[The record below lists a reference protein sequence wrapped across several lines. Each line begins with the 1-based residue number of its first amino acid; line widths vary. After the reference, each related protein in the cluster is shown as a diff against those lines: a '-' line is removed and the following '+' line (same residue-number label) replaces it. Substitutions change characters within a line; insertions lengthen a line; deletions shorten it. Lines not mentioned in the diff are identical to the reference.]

1 MRVPLSLIIIFLLLH
16 LQIDANGQ
24 QTDLD
29 SLRSAVNPAIS
40 TMETVES
47 LNELGEQLVMRGEF
61 EEAKEWLLLAF
72 QVADKLDEEND
83 RAQFM
88 TLVSLG
94 SLYLSREEPDSALIM
109 LDQAEF
115 LDIPPESMNT
125 QKNLKAVALQMSGQL
140 VLSSRLYEEAIQV
153 ADSLGR
159 EDQVAGLRM
168 NLASVY
174 SSMGDQIEAL
184 QNFYDA
190 LVFAENEKD
199 SVLIA
204 ITSNNIGN
212 LFEEMEDY
220 EQAEF
225 YLDKSEE
232 ISRAIGHQIN
242 LRRVYVNKGN
252 LYSSIGR
259 YELAEEYYTEG
270 LTLAESANDRLA
282 QVRIYYNLARMEAQ
296 RGDLARAE
304 EIFLFTLDE
313 SVKLGSVEGQYNSA
327 ISLGNLESEKNNFGA
342 AARWYAR
349 AQSIAEER
357 GYRGFQAESYNKLY
371 EVYKSAGNTALAL
384 QWLERLTELE
394 DSLASEE
401 RLRLQAE
408 YETLFNIRTREQQAE
423 IIEARQ
429 QEIQA
434 RVDLQ
439 KWLIVFAFSLGAFLL
454 AVAFVLNRSNRKVM
468 DVNSELEESNQKI
481 REVNKTV
488 KEKNNE
494 LEQVNQ
500 VKNKLFAIVA
510 HDLRSPLSSLQSL
523 IYLIREHDLSK
534 SERDNIL
541 DSLDQ
546 NIQDNSNMMDNL
558 LAWAKA
564 QMNGVQLNKR
574 DFEFSEAAKAVTEQ
588 VRFQAE
594 NKGISIELQVDNGL
608 LVRADYDIVKLV
620 LRNLIANAIK
630 FSKENDEITVSGSRN
645 GRYAEVQIIDEGMG
659 IKAEDQSKLF
669 GNEHFTTRG
678 TKNEKGSG
686 LGLNLSKEYVEEHGG
701 DLWFKSEYQV
711 GTTFY
716 FTLPLAEQF
725 DEKIETSNG
734 HSGTE
739 QWVTT
744 GQTSSN

>member
-1 MRVPLSLIIIFLLLH
+1 MRVLLCLNILFFLQF
-16 LQIDANGQ
+16 LQIEVSAQ
-24 QTDLD
+24 QADLD
-29 SLRSAVNPAIS
+29 SLRSVVNPAIS
-40 TMETVES
+40 TMETVEAI
-47 LNELGEQLVMRGEF
+47 NELGEQLVMRGEF
-61 EEAKEWLLLAF
+61 TEAREWHLLAF
-72 QVADKLDEEND
+72 EVADRLGEEKEL
-83 RAQFM
+83 AQFK

-94 SLYLSREEPDSALIM
+94 SLYLSKEKPDSALVM
-109 LDQAEF
+109 LDQAGY
-115 LDIPPESMNT
+115 LDVPDESMNA
-125 QKNLKAVALQMSGQL
+125 QKNLKAVALRMSGQL
-140 VLSSRLYEEAIQV
+140 ELASNLYEEAIQI

-174 SSMGDQIEAL
+174 SSMGEEVEAL
-184 QNFYDA
+184 RNFYDA
-190 LVFAENEKD
+190 LVFAEDTKD

-212 LFEEMEDY
+212 LFNEMEDY

-232 ISRAIGHQIN
+232 ISRDIGHQVN
-242 LRRVYVNKGN
+242 LRRVFVNKGN
-252 LYSSIGR
+252 LYSGQGR
-259 YELAEEYYTEG
+259 YDLAEEYYTEG
-270 LTLAESANDRLA
+270 LNLAEAANDRLA
-282 QVRIYYNLARMEAQ
+282 EVRIYYNLARMEAQ
-296 RGDLARAE
+296 RGDFARAE
-304 EIFLFTLDE
+304 EIFQFTLEE
-313 SVKLGSVEGQYNSA
+313 SVRLGSIEGQYNSA
-327 ISLGNLESEKNNFGA
+327 ISLGDLEAERNNYGG

-357 GYRGFQAESYNKLY
+357 GYNGFQTESYSKLY
-371 EVYKSAGNTALAL
+371 EIYKSAGNTTQAL
-384 QWLERLTELE
+384 QWLERLNELE
-394 DSLASEE
+394 DSLATEE
-401 RLRLQAE
+401 KLRLQAE
-408 YETLFNIRTREQQAE
+408 YETLFNMRTREQQAE

-434 RVDLQ
+434 RVNLQ
-439 KWLIVFAFSLGAFLL
+439 QWLIVFAFSLGGFLMV
-454 AVAFVLNRSNRKVM
+454 VAFVLVRSNRKVK
-468 DVNSELEESNQKI
+468 DVNSELEESNEKI

-488 KEKNNE
+488 KEQNDE

-500 VKNKLFAIVA
+500 VKNKLFAIIA

-534 SERDNIL
+534 SERNNIL

-574 DFEFSEAAKAVTEQ
+574 VFKLAEASKAVTEQ
-588 VRFQAE
+588 IRFQAE
-594 NKGISIELQVDNGL
+594 NKGISIETKVVDNL
-608 LVRADYDIVKLV
+608 TVKADYDIVKLV

-630 FSKENDEITVSGSRN
+630 FSKENDTITIRAGKSEE
-645 GRYAEVQIIDEGMG
+645 YAEVQIIDEGMG

-686 LGLNLSKEYVEEHGG
+686 LGLNLSKEYIEEHGG
-701 DLWFKSEYQV
+701 NLWFESEYKV
-711 GTTFY
+711 GTTFF
-716 FTLPLAEQF
+716 FTLPLAEEDS
-725 DEKIETSNG
+725 DETEVSAN
-734 HSGTE
+734 HSGKKE
-739 QWVTT
+739 RAHVD
-744 GQTSSN
+744 QTR

>member
-1 MRVPLSLIIIFLLLH
+1 MRVFLCLNILFILQF
-16 LQIDANGQ
+16 LQIEVCAQ
-24 QTDLD
+24 QADLD
-29 SLRSAVNPAIS
+29 SLRSVVNPAIS
-40 TMETVES
+40 TMETVEAI
-47 LNELGEQLVMRGEF
+47 NELGEQLVMRGEF
-61 EEAKEWLLLAF
+61 TEAREWHLLALE
-72 QVADKLDEEND
+72 VADRLGEE
-83 RAQFM
+83 RELAQFQ

-94 SLYLSREEPDSALIM
+94 SLYLSKEKPDSALVM
-109 LDQAEF
+109 LDQAGY
-115 LDIPPESMNT
+115 LDIPIESMNA

-140 VLSSRLYEEAIQV
+140 ELASNLYEDAIQI

-174 SSMGDQIEAL
+174 SSMGEEVEAL
-184 QNFYDA
+184 RNFYDA
-190 LVFAENEKD
+190 LVFAEDKKD

-212 LFEEMEDY
+212 LFNEMEDY

-232 ISRAIGHQIN
+232 ISRNIDHQVN
-242 LRRVYVNKGN
+242 LRRVFVNKGN
-252 LYSSIGR
+252 LYSGQGR
-259 YELAEEYYTEG
+259 YNLAEEYYTEG
-270 LTLAESANDRLA
+270 LNLAEAANDRLA
-282 QVRIYYNLARMEAQ
+282 EVRIYYNLARMEAQ
-296 RGDLARAE
+296 RGDYNRAE
-304 EIFLFTLDE
+304 EIFQFTLEE
-313 SVKLGSVEGQYNSA
+313 SRRLGSIEGQYNST
-327 ISLGNLESEKNNFGA
+327 ISLGDLEAERNNYGG

-349 AQSIAEER
+349 AQSIAEDR
-357 GYRGFQAESYNKLY
+357 GYNGFQTESYSKLY
-371 EVYKSAGNTALAL
+371 EIYKSAGNTTQAL
-384 QWLERLTELE
+384 QWLERLNELE
-394 DSLASEE
+394 DSLATEE
-401 RLRLQAE
+401 KLRLQAE

-434 RVDLQ
+434 RVNLQ
-439 KWLIVFAFSLGAFLL
+439 QWLIVFAFSLGGFLL
-454 AVAFVLNRSNRKVM
+454 VVAFVLVRSNRKVK
-468 DVNSELEESNQKI
+468 DVNSELEESNEKI

-488 KEKNNE
+488 KEQNDE

-500 VKNKLFAIVA
+500 VKNKLFAIIA

-534 SERDNIL
+534 SERNNIL

-564 QMNGVQLNKR
+564 QMNGVQLNRRVFK
-574 DFEFSEAAKAVTEQ
+574 FSEASTAVTEQ
-588 VRFQAE
+588 IRFQAE
-594 NKGISIELQVDNGL
+594 NKGISIETQVVDEL
-608 LVRADYDIVKLV
+608 TVKADYDIVKLV

-630 FSKENDEITVSGSRN
+630 FSKENDTITICANKLEG
-645 GRYAEVQIIDEGMG
+645 YAKVQIIDEGMG

-686 LGLNLSKEYVEEHGG
+686 LGLNLSKEYIEEHGG
-701 DLWFKSEYQV
+701 NLWFESEYKV
-711 GTTFY
+711 GTTFI
-716 FTLPLAEQF
+716 FTLPLEEDYSKEEDMSDSHSDQ
-725 DEKIETSNG
+725 EERETVDQSN
-734 HSGTE
+734 E
-739 QWVTT
+739 
-744 GQTSSN
+744 

>member
-1 MRVPLSLIIIFLLLH
+1 MRVLLCLNILFFLQF
-16 LQIDANGQ
+16 LQIEVSAQ
-24 QTDLD
+24 QADLD
-29 SLRSAVNPAIS
+29 SLRSVVNPAIS
-40 TMETVES
+40 TMETVEAI
-47 LNELGEQLVMRGEF
+47 NELGEQLVMRGEF
-61 EEAKEWLLLAF
+61 TEAREWHLLAF
-72 QVADKLDEEND
+72 QVADRLGEEKEL
-83 RAQFM
+83 AQFK

-94 SLYLSREEPDSALIM
+94 SLYLSKEKPDSALVM
-109 LDQAEF
+109 LDQAGY
-115 LDIPPESMNT
+115 LDVPDESMNA
-125 QKNLKAVALQMSGQL
+125 QKNLKAVALRMSGQL
-140 VLSSRLYEEAIQV
+140 ELASNLYEEAIQI

-174 SSMGDQIEAL
+174 SSMGEEVEAL
-184 QNFYDA
+184 RNFYDA
-190 LVFAENEKD
+190 LVFAEDTKD

-212 LFEEMEDY
+212 LFNEMEDY

-232 ISRAIGHQIN
+232 ISRDIGHQVN
-242 LRRVYVNKGN
+242 LRRVFVNKGN
-252 LYSSIGR
+252 LYSGQGR
-259 YELAEEYYTEG
+259 YDLAEEYYTEG
-270 LTLAESANDRLA
+270 LNLAEAANDRLA
-282 QVRIYYNLARMEAQ
+282 EVRIYYNLARMEAQ
-296 RGDLARAE
+296 RGDFARAE
-304 EIFLFTLDE
+304 EIFQFTLEE
-313 SVKLGSVEGQYNSA
+313 SVRLGSIEGQYNSA
-327 ISLGNLESEKNNFGA
+327 ISLGDLEAERNNYGG

-357 GYRGFQAESYNKLY
+357 GYNGFQTESYNKLY
-371 EVYKSAGNTALAL
+371 EIYKSAGNTTQAL
-384 QWLERLTELE
+384 QWLERLNELE
-394 DSLASEE
+394 DSLATEE
-401 RLRLQAE
+401 KLRLQAE

-434 RVDLQ
+434 RVNLQ
-439 KWLIVFAFSLGAFLL
+439 QWLIVFAFSLGGFLMV
-454 AVAFVLNRSNRKVM
+454 VAFVLVRSNRKVK
-468 DVNSELEESNQKI
+468 DVNSELEESNEKI

-488 KEKNNE
+488 KEQNDE

-500 VKNKLFAIVA
+500 VKNKLFAIIA

-534 SERDNIL
+534 SERNNIL

-574 DFEFSEAAKAVTEQ
+574 VFKLAEASKAVTEQ
-588 VRFQAE
+588 IRFQAE
-594 NKGISIELQVDNGL
+594 NKGISIETKVVDNL
-608 LVRADYDIVKLV
+608 TVKADYDIVKLV

-630 FSKENDEITVSGSRN
+630 FSKENDTITIRAGKSEE
-645 GRYAEVQIIDEGMG
+645 YAEVQIIDEGMG

-686 LGLNLSKEYVEEHGG
+686 LGLNLSKEYIEEHGG
-701 DLWFKSEYQV
+701 NLWFESEYKV
-711 GTTFY
+711 GTTFF
-716 FTLPLAEQF
+716 FTLPLAEEDS
-725 DEKIETSNG
+725 DETEVSAN
-734 HSGTE
+734 HSGKKE
-739 QWVTT
+739 RAHVD
-744 GQTSSN
+744 QTR

>member
-1 MRVPLSLIIIFLLLH
+1 MRVLLCLNILFFLQF
-16 LQIDANGQ
+16 LQIEVSAQ
-24 QTDLD
+24 QADLD
-29 SLRSAVNPAIS
+29 SLRSVVNPAIS
-40 TMETVES
+40 TMETVEAI
-47 LNELGEQLVMRGEF
+47 NELGEKLVMKGDF
-61 EEAKEWLLLAF
+61 TEAREWHLLAF
-72 QVADKLDEEND
+72 QVADRLGEE
-83 RAQFM
+83 RELAQFK

-94 SLYLSREEPDSALIM
+94 SLYLSKEKPDSALVM
-109 LDQAEF
+109 LDQAGI
-115 LDIPPESMNT
+115 LDVPVETMNV
-125 QKNLKAVALQMSGQL
+125 QKNLKAVALRMSGQL
-140 VLSSRLYEEAIQV
+140 VLASNLYEEAIQI

-174 SSMGDQIEAL
+174 SSMGEEVDAL
-184 QNFYDA
+184 RNFYDA
-190 LVFAENEKD
+190 LVFAEDTQD

-204 ITSNNIGN
+204 ITSNNIGH
-212 LFEEMEDY
+212 LFNEMEDY

-232 ISRAIGHQIN
+232 ISRNIGHQVN
-242 LRRVYVNKGN
+242 LRRVFVNKGN
-252 LYSSIGR
+252 LYSGQGR
-259 YELAEEYYTEG
+259 YDLAEEYYTEG
-270 LTLAESANDRLA
+270 LNLAEAANDRLA
-282 QVRIYYNLARMEAQ
+282 EVRIYYNLARMEAQ
-296 RGDLARAE
+296 RGDYARAE
-304 EIFLFTLDE
+304 EIFQFTLEE
-313 SVKLGSVEGQYNSA
+313 SVRLGSVEGQYNSA
-327 ISLGNLESEKNNFGA
+327 ISLGDLEAERNNYGG

-357 GYRGFQAESYNKLY
+357 GYNGFQTESYNKLY
-371 EVYKSAGNTALAL
+371 EIYKSAGNTTQAL
-384 QWLERLTELE
+384 QWLERLNEHE
-394 DSLASEE
+394 DSLATEE
-401 RLRLQAE
+401 KLRLQAE

-434 RVDLQ
+434 RVNLQ
-439 KWLIVFAFSLGAFLL
+439 QWLIVFAFSLGGFLL
-454 AVAFVLNRSNRKVM
+454 VVAFVLVRSNRKVK
-468 DVNSELEESNQKI
+468 DVNSELEDSNEKI

-488 KEKNNE
+488 KEQNDE

-500 VKNKLFAIVA
+500 VKNKLFAIIA

-534 SERDNIL
+534 SERNNIL

-574 DFEFSEAAKAVTEQ
+574 VFKFSEASKAVTEQ
-588 VRFQAE
+588 IRFQAE
-594 NKGISIELQVDNGL
+594 NKGISIETQVVDEL
-608 LVRADYDIVKLV
+608 TVKADYDIVKLV

-630 FSKENDEITVSGSRN
+630 FSQESDTITIRAGKSEQ
-645 GRYAEVQIIDEGMG
+645 YAKIEIIDEGMG

-686 LGLNLSKEYVEEHGG
+686 LGLNLSKEYIEEHGG
-701 DLWFKSEYQV
+701 NLWFESEYKV
-711 GTTFY
+711 GTTFF
-716 FTLPLAEQF
+716 FTLPLA
-725 DEKIETSNG
+725 DEYSDETDVSSN
-734 HSGTE
+734 HSDKEERTH
-739 QWVTT
+739 VD
-744 GQTSSN
+744 QTS

>member
-1 MRVPLSLIIIFLLLH
+1 MRVLLCLNILFFLQF
-16 LQIDANGQ
+16 LQIEVNAQ
-24 QTDLD
+24 QADLD
-29 SLRSAVNPAIS
+29 SLRSVVNPAIS
-40 TMETVES
+40 TMETVEAI
-47 LNELGEQLVMRGEF
+47 NELGEQLVMRGEF
-61 EEAKEWLLLAF
+61 TEAREWHLLAL
-72 QVADKLDEEND
+72 QVADRLGEE
-83 RAQFM
+83 RELAQFK

-94 SLYLSREEPDSALIM
+94 SLYLSKEKPDSALVM
-109 LDQAEF
+109 LDQAGI
-115 LDIPPESMNT
+115 LDVPVETINT
-125 QKNLKAVALQMSGQL
+125 QKNLKAVALRMSGQL
-140 VLSSRLYEEAIQV
+140 VLASNLYEEAIQI

-174 SSMGDQIEAL
+174 SSMGEEVDAL
-184 QNFYDA
+184 RNFYDA
-190 LVFAENEKD
+190 LVFAEDTQD

-204 ITSNNIGN
+204 ITSNNIGH
-212 LFEEMEDY
+212 LFNEMEDY

-232 ISRAIGHQIN
+232 ISRNIGHQVN
-242 LRRVYVNKGN
+242 LRRVFVNKGN
-252 LYSSIGR
+252 LYSGQGR
-259 YELAEEYYTEG
+259 YDLAEEYYTEG
-270 LTLAESANDRLA
+270 LNFAEAANNRLAE
-282 QVRIYYNLARMEAQ
+282 VRIYYNLARMEAQ
-296 RGDLARAE
+296 RGDYARAE
-304 EIFLFTLDE
+304 EIFQFTLDE
-313 SVKLGSVEGQYNSA
+313 SVRLGSIEGQYNSA
-327 ISLGNLESEKNNFGA
+327 ISLGDLEAERNNYGG

-357 GYRGFQAESYNKLY
+357 GYNGFQTESYNKLY
-371 EVYKSAGNTALAL
+371 DIYKSAGNTTQAL
-384 QWLERLTELE
+384 QWLERLNELE
-394 DSLASEE
+394 DSLATEE
-401 RLRLQAE
+401 KLRLQAE

-434 RVDLQ
+434 RVNLQ
-439 KWLIVFAFSLGAFLL
+439 QWLIFFAFSLGGFLL
-454 AVAFVLNRSNRKVM
+454 VVAFVLVRSNRKVK
-468 DVNSELEESNQKI
+468 DVNSELEEFNEKI

-488 KEKNNE
+488 KEQNDE

-500 VKNKLFAIVA
+500 VKNKLFAIIA

-534 SERDNIL
+534 SERNNIL

-574 DFEFSEAAKAVTEQ
+574 VFKFSEASKAVTEQ
-588 VRFQAE
+588 IRFQAE
-594 NKGISIELQVDNGL
+594 NKGISIETQVVDEL
-608 LVRADYDIVKLV
+608 TVKADYDIVKLV

-630 FSKENDEITVSGSRN
+630 FSKENDTITIRACKSEQ
-645 GRYAEVQIIDEGMG
+645 YAKVEIIDEGMG

-686 LGLNLSKEYVEEHGG
+686 LGLNLSKEYIEEHGG
-701 DLWFKSEYQV
+701 NLWFESEYKV
-711 GTTFY
+711 GTTFF
-716 FTLPLAEQF
+716 FTLPLA
-725 DEKIETSNG
+725 DEYSDETDVSSN
-734 HSGTE
+734 HSDKEERTHVE
-739 QWVTT
+739 
-744 GQTSSN
+744 QTS

>member
-1 MRVPLSLIIIFLLLH
+1 MRVLLCLNILFFLQF
-16 LQIDANGQ
+16 LQIEVSAQ
-24 QTDLD
+24 QADLD
-29 SLRSAVNPAIS
+29 SLRSVVNPAIS
-40 TMETVES
+40 TMETVEAI
-47 LNELGEQLVMRGEF
+47 NELGEQLVMRGEF
-61 EEAKEWLLLAF
+61 TEAREWHLLAF
-72 QVADKLDEEND
+72 EVADRLGEEKEL
-83 RAQFM
+83 AQFK

-94 SLYLSREEPDSALIM
+94 SLYLSKEKPDSALVM
-109 LDQAEF
+109 LDQAGY
-115 LDIPPESMNT
+115 LDVPDESMNA
-125 QKNLKAVALQMSGQL
+125 QKNLKAVALRMSGQL
-140 VLSSRLYEEAIQV
+140 ELASNLYEEAIQI

-174 SSMGDQIEAL
+174 SSMGEEVEAL
-184 QNFYDA
+184 RNFYDA
-190 LVFAENEKD
+190 LVFAEDTKD

-212 LFEEMEDY
+212 LFNEMEDY

-232 ISRAIGHQIN
+232 ISRDIGHQVN
-242 LRRVYVNKGN
+242 LRRVFVNKGN
-252 LYSSIGR
+252 LYSGQGR
-259 YELAEEYYTEG
+259 YDLAEEYYTEG
-270 LTLAESANDRLA
+270 LNLAEAANDRLA
-282 QVRIYYNLARMEAQ
+282 EVRIYYNLARMEAQ
-296 RGDLARAE
+296 RGDFARAE
-304 EIFLFTLDE
+304 EIFQFTLEE
-313 SVKLGSVEGQYNSA
+313 SVRLGSIEGQYNSA
-327 ISLGNLESEKNNFGA
+327 ISLGDLEAERNNYGG

-357 GYRGFQAESYNKLY
+357 GYNGFQTESYSKLY
-371 EVYKSAGNTALAL
+371 EIYKSAGNTTQAL
-384 QWLERLTELE
+384 QWLERLNELE
-394 DSLASEE
+394 DSLATEE
-401 RLRLQAE
+401 KLRLQAE

-434 RVDLQ
+434 RVNLQ
-439 KWLIVFAFSLGAFLL
+439 QWLIVFAFSLGGFLMV
-454 AVAFVLNRSNRKVM
+454 VAFVLVRSNRKVK
-468 DVNSELEESNQKI
+468 DVNSELEESNEKI

-488 KEKNNE
+488 KEQNDE

-500 VKNKLFAIVA
+500 VKNKLFAIIA

-534 SERDNIL
+534 SERNNIL

-574 DFEFSEAAKAVTEQ
+574 VFKLAEASKAVTEQ
-588 VRFQAE
+588 IRFQAE
-594 NKGISIELQVDNGL
+594 NKGISIETKVVDNL
-608 LVRADYDIVKLV
+608 TVKADYDIVKLV

-630 FSKENDEITVSGSRN
+630 FSKENDTITIRAGKSEE
-645 GRYAEVQIIDEGMG
+645 YAEVQIIDEGMG

-686 LGLNLSKEYVEEHGG
+686 LGLNLSKEYIEEHGG
-701 DLWFKSEYQV
+701 NLWFESEYKV
-711 GTTFY
+711 GTTFF
-716 FTLPLAEQF
+716 FTLPLAEEDS
-725 DEKIETSNG
+725 DETEVSAN
-734 HSGTE
+734 HSGKKE
-739 QWVTT
+739 RAHVD
-744 GQTSSN
+744 QTR

>member
-1 MRVPLSLIIIFLLLH
+1 MRVLLCLNILFFLQF
-16 LQIDANGQ
+16 LQIEVNAQ
-24 QTDLD
+24 QADLD
-29 SLRSAVNPAIS
+29 SLRSVVNPAIS
-40 TMETVES
+40 TMETVEAI
-47 LNELGEQLVMRGEF
+47 NELGEQLVMRGEF
-61 EEAKEWLLLAF
+61 TEAREWHLLAL
-72 QVADKLDEEND
+72 QVADRLGEE
-83 RAQFM
+83 RELAQFK

-94 SLYLSREEPDSALIM
+94 SLYLSKEKPDSALVM
-109 LDQAEF
+109 LDQAGI
-115 LDIPPESMNT
+115 LDVPVETINT
-125 QKNLKAVALQMSGQL
+125 QKNLKAVALRMSGQL
-140 VLSSRLYEEAIQV
+140 VLASNLYEEAIQI

-174 SSMGDQIEAL
+174 SSMGEEVEAL
-184 QNFYDA
+184 RNFYDA
-190 LVFAENEKD
+190 LVFAENVED

-204 ITSNNIGN
+204 ITSNNIGH
-212 LFEEMEDY
+212 LFNEMEDY

-232 ISRAIGHQIN
+232 ISRNIGHQVN
-242 LRRVYVNKGN
+242 LRRVFVNKGN
-252 LYSSIGR
+252 LYSGQGR

-270 LTLAESANDRLA
+270 LNLAEAANNRLA
-282 QVRIYYNLARMEAQ
+282 EVRIYYNLARMEAQ
-296 RGDLARAE
+296 RGDYARAE
-304 EIFLFTLDE
+304 EIFQFTLDE
-313 SVKLGSVEGQYNSA
+313 SVRLGSIEGQYNSA
-327 ISLGNLESEKNNFGA
+327 ISLGDLEAERNNYGG

-357 GYRGFQAESYNKLY
+357 GYNGFQTESYNKLY
-371 EVYKSAGNTALAL
+371 DIYKSAGNTTQAL
-384 QWLERLTELE
+384 QWLERLNELE
-394 DSLASEE
+394 DSLATEE
-401 RLRLQAE
+401 KLRLQAE
-408 YETLFNIRTREQQAE
+408 YETLFNIRTREQQAD

-434 RVDLQ
+434 RVNLQ
-439 KWLIVFAFSLGAFLL
+439 QWLIFFAFSLGGFLL
-454 AVAFVLNRSNRKVM
+454 VVAFVLVRSNRKVK
-468 DVNSELEESNQKI
+468 DVNSELEEFNEKI

-488 KEKNNE
+488 KEQNDE

-500 VKNKLFAIVA
+500 VKNKLFAIIA

-574 DFEFSEAAKAVTEQ
+574 VFEFSEAAKAVTEQ

-594 NKGISIELQVDNGL
+594 NKGISIETQVANDL
-608 LVRADYDIVKLV
+608 SVKADYDIVKLV

-630 FSKENDEITVSGSRN
+630 FSKENDTITVSA
-645 GRYAEVQIIDEGMG
+645 GRTEQYVEVQIIDEGMG
-659 IKAEDQSKLF
+659 IKAEDQPKLF

-686 LGLNLSKEYVEEHGG
+686 LGLNLSKEYIEEHGG
-701 DLWFKSEYQV
+701 ELWFKSEHEV
-711 GTTFY
+711 GTTFF
-716 FTLPLAEQF
+716 FTLPLAE
-725 DEKIETSNG
+725 DYTEKEDMPDNHSDKEERETVDQTNG
-734 HSGTE
+734 
-739 QWVTT
+739 
-744 GQTSSN
+744 

>member
-1 MRVPLSLIIIFLLLH
+1 MRVLLCLNILFFLQF
-16 LQIDANGQ
+16 LQIEVSAQ
-24 QTDLD
+24 QADLD
-29 SLRSAVNPAIS
+29 SLRSVVNPAIS
-40 TMETVES
+40 TMETVEAI
-47 LNELGEQLVMRGEF
+47 NELGEQLVMRGEF
-61 EEAKEWLLLAF
+61 TEAREWHLLAF
-72 QVADKLDEEND
+72 EVADRLGEEKEL
-83 RAQFM
+83 AQFK

-94 SLYLSREEPDSALIM
+94 SLYLSKEKPDSALVM
-109 LDQAEF
+109 LDQAGY
-115 LDIPPESMNT
+115 LDVPDESMNA
-125 QKNLKAVALQMSGQL
+125 QKNLKAVALRMSGQL
-140 VLSSRLYEEAIQV
+140 ELASNLYEEAIQI

-174 SSMGDQIEAL
+174 SSMGEEVEAL
-184 QNFYDA
+184 RNFYDA
-190 LVFAENEKD
+190 LVFAEDTKD

-212 LFEEMEDY
+212 LFNEMEDY

-232 ISRAIGHQIN
+232 ISRDIGHQVN
-242 LRRVYVNKGN
+242 LRRVFVNKGN
-252 LYSSIGR
+252 LYSGQGR
-259 YELAEEYYTEG
+259 YDLAEEYYTEG
-270 LTLAESANDRLA
+270 LNLAEAANDRLA
-282 QVRIYYNLARMEAQ
+282 EVRIYYNLARMEAQ
-296 RGDLARAE
+296 RGDFARAE
-304 EIFLFTLDE
+304 EIFQFTLEE
-313 SVKLGSVEGQYNSA
+313 SVRLGSIEGQYNSA
-327 ISLGNLESEKNNFGA
+327 ISLGDLEAERNNYGG

-357 GYRGFQAESYNKLY
+357 GYNGFQTESYSKLY
-371 EVYKSAGNTALAL
+371 EIYKSAGNTTQAL
-384 QWLERLTELE
+384 QWLERLNELE
-394 DSLASEE
+394 DSLATEE
-401 RLRLQAE
+401 KLRLQAE

-434 RVDLQ
+434 RVNLQ
-439 KWLIVFAFSLGAFLL
+439 QWLIVFAFSLGGFLMV
-454 AVAFVLNRSNRKVM
+454 VAFVLVRSNRKVK
-468 DVNSELEESNQKI
+468 DVNSELEESNEKI

-488 KEKNNE
+488 KEQNDE

-500 VKNKLFAIVA
+500 VKNKLFAIIA

-534 SERDNIL
+534 SERNNIL

-574 DFEFSEAAKAVTEQ
+574 VFKLAEASKAVTEQ
-588 VRFQAE
+588 IRFQAE
-594 NKGISIELQVDNGL
+594 NKGISIETKVVDDL
-608 LVRADYDIVKLV
+608 TVKADYDIVKLV

-630 FSKENDEITVSGSRN
+630 FSKENDTITIRAGKSEE
-645 GRYAEVQIIDEGMG
+645 YAEVQIIDEGMG

-686 LGLNLSKEYVEEHGG
+686 LGLNLSKEYIEEHGG
-701 DLWFKSEYQV
+701 NLWFESEYKV
-711 GTTFY
+711 GTTFF
-716 FTLPLAEQF
+716 FTLPLAEEDS
-725 DEKIETSNG
+725 DETEVSAN
-734 HSGTE
+734 HSGKKE
-739 QWVTT
+739 RAHVD
-744 GQTSSN
+744 QTR

>member
-1 MRVPLSLIIIFLLLH
+1 MRVLLCLNILFILQF
-16 LQIDANGQ
+16 LQIEVNAQ
-24 QTDLD
+24 QAGLD
-29 SLRSAVNPAIS
+29 SLRSVVNPAIS
-40 TMETVES
+40 TMETVDTI
-47 LNELGEQLVMRGEF
+47 NELGEQLVMRGEF
-61 EEAKEWLLLAF
+61 TEAKEWYLLAF
-72 QVADKLDEEND
+72 QVADRMEEERD
-83 RAQFM
+83 LAQFQ
-88 TLVSLG
+88 TLVSFG
-94 SLYLSREEPDSALIM
+94 SLYLSKEKPDSALIM
-109 LDQAEF
+109 LDQAGF
-115 LDIPPESMNT
+115 LDVPAEEMNT

-140 VLSSRLYEEAIQV
+140 VLSSNLYEEAIHI

-174 SSMGDQIEAL
+174 SSMGEEVEAL
-184 QNFYDA
+184 RNFYDA
-190 LVFAENEKD
+190 LVFAENVED

-204 ITSNNIGN
+204 ITSNNIGH
-212 LFEEMEDY
+212 LFNEMEDY

-232 ISRAIGHQIN
+232 ISINIGHQVN
-242 LRRVYVNKGN
+242 LRRVFVNKGN
-252 LYSSIGR
+252 LYSGQGR

-270 LTLAESANDRLA
+270 LNLAEAANDRLA
-282 QVRIYYNLARMEAQ
+282 EVRIYYNLARMEAQ
-296 RGDLARAE
+296 RGDVARAQ
-304 EIFLFTLDE
+304 EIFQFTLEE
-313 SVKLGSVEGQYNSA
+313 SDRLDSIEGQYNSA
-327 ISLGNLESEKNNFGA
+327 ISLGNLEAERNNYGG

-349 AQSIAEER
+349 AQSIAEGR
-357 GYRGFQAESYNKLY
+357 GYRGLQTESYNKLY
-371 EVYKSAGNTALAL
+371 EIYKSAGNTAQAL
-384 QWLERLTELE
+384 QWLERLNELE
-394 DSLASEE
+394 DSLASDEK
-401 RLRLQAE
+401 LRLQAE
-408 YETLFNIRTREQQAE
+408 YETLFNIRAREQQAE

-434 RVDLQ
+434 RVNLQ
-439 KWLIVFAFSLGAFLL
+439 QWLIVFAFSLGGFLL
-454 AVAFVLNRSNRKVM
+454 VVAFVLNRSNNKVK
-468 DVNSELEESNQKI
+468 DVNSELEDSNQKI

-488 KEKNNE
+488 KEQNDE

-500 VKNKLFAIVA
+500 VKNKLFAIIA

-574 DFEFSEAAKAVTEQ
+574 VFEFSEAAKAVTEQ

-594 NKGISIELQVDNGL
+594 NKGISIETQVANDL
-608 LVRADYDIVKLV
+608 SVKADYDIVKLV

-630 FSKENDEITVSGSRN
+630 FSKENDTITVSA
-645 GRYAEVQIIDEGMG
+645 GRTEQYVEVQIIDEGMG
-659 IKAEDQSKLF
+659 IKAEDQPKLF

-686 LGLNLSKEYVEEHGG
+686 LGLNLSKEYIEEHGG
-701 DLWFKSEYQV
+701 ELWFKSEHEV
-711 GTTFY
+711 GTTFF
-716 FTLPLAEQF
+716 FTLPLAE
-725 DEKIETSNG
+725 DYTENEDMPDNHSDKEERETVDQTNG
-734 HSGTE
+734 
-739 QWVTT
+739 
-744 GQTSSN
+744 

>member
-1 MRVPLSLIIIFLLLH
+1 MRVLLCLNILFFLQF
-16 LQIDANGQ
+16 LQIEVSAQ
-24 QTDLD
+24 QADLD
-29 SLRSAVNPAIS
+29 SLRSVVNPAIS
-40 TMETVES
+40 TMETVEAI
-47 LNELGEQLVMRGEF
+47 NELGEKLVMRGEF
-61 EEAKEWLLLAF
+61 TEAREWHLLAF
-72 QVADKLDEEND
+72 QVADRLGEE
-83 RAQFM
+83 RELAQFK

-94 SLYLSREEPDSALIM
+94 SLYLSKEKPDSALVM
-109 LDQAEF
+109 LDQAGI
-115 LDIPPESMNT
+115 LDVPVETMNV
-125 QKNLKAVALQMSGQL
+125 QKNLKAVALRMSGQL
-140 VLSSRLYEEAIQV
+140 VLASNLYEEAIQI

-174 SSMGDQIEAL
+174 SSMGEEVDAL
-184 QNFYDA
+184 RNFYDA
-190 LVFAENEKD
+190 LVFAEDTQD

-204 ITSNNIGN
+204 ITSNNIGH
-212 LFEEMEDY
+212 LFNEMEDY

-232 ISRAIGHQIN
+232 ISRNIGHQVN
-242 LRRVYVNKGN
+242 LRRVFVNKGN
-252 LYSSIGR
+252 LYSGQGR
-259 YELAEEYYTEG
+259 YDLAEEYYTEG
-270 LTLAESANDRLA
+270 LNLAEAANDRLA
-282 QVRIYYNLARMEAQ
+282 EVRIYYNLARMEAQ
-296 RGDLARAE
+296 RGDYARAE
-304 EIFLFTLDE
+304 EIFQFTLEE
-313 SVKLGSVEGQYNSA
+313 SVRLGSVEGQYNSA
-327 ISLGNLESEKNNFGA
+327 ISLGDLEAERNNYGG

-357 GYRGFQAESYNKLY
+357 GYNGFQTESYNKLY
-371 EVYKSAGNTALAL
+371 EIYKSAGNTTQAL
-384 QWLERLTELE
+384 QWLERLNEHE
-394 DSLASEE
+394 DSLATEE
-401 RLRLQAE
+401 KLRLQAE

-434 RVDLQ
+434 RVNLQ
-439 KWLIVFAFSLGAFLL
+439 QWLIVFAFSLGGFLL
-454 AVAFVLNRSNRKVM
+454 VVAFVLVRSNRKVK
-468 DVNSELEESNQKI
+468 DVNSELEDSNEKI

-488 KEKNNE
+488 KEQNDE

-500 VKNKLFAIVA
+500 VKNKLFAIIA

-534 SERDNIL
+534 SERNNIL

-574 DFEFSEAAKAVTEQ
+574 VFKFSEASKAVTEQ
-588 VRFQAE
+588 IRFQAE
-594 NKGISIELQVDNGL
+594 NKGISIETQVVDEL
-608 LVRADYDIVKLV
+608 TVKADYDIVKLV

-630 FSKENDEITVSGSRN
+630 FSQESDTITIRAGKSEQ
-645 GRYAEVQIIDEGMG
+645 YAKIEIIDEGLG

-686 LGLNLSKEYVEEHGG
+686 LGLNLSKEYIEEHGG
-701 DLWFKSEYQV
+701 NLWFESEYKV
-711 GTTFY
+711 GTTFF
-716 FTLPLAEQF
+716 FTLPLA
-725 DEKIETSNG
+725 DEYSDETDVSSN
-734 HSGTE
+734 HSDKEERTH
-739 QWVTT
+739 VD
-744 GQTSSN
+744 QTS

>member
-1 MRVPLSLIIIFLLLH
+1 MRVLLCLNILFFLQF
-16 LQIDANGQ
+16 LQIEVSAQ
-24 QTDLD
+24 QADLD
-29 SLRSAVNPAIS
+29 SLRSVVNPAIS
-40 TMETVES
+40 TMETVEAI
-47 LNELGEQLVMRGEF
+47 NELGEQLVMRGEF
-61 EEAKEWLLLAF
+61 TEAREWHLLAF
-72 QVADKLDEEND
+72 EVADRLGEEKEL
-83 RAQFM
+83 AQFK

-94 SLYLSREEPDSALIM
+94 SLYLSKEKPDSALVM
-109 LDQAEF
+109 LDQAGY
-115 LDIPPESMNT
+115 LNVPDESMNA
-125 QKNLKAVALQMSGQL
+125 QKNLKAVALRMSGQL
-140 VLSSRLYEEAIQV
+140 ELASNLYEEAIQI

-174 SSMGDQIEAL
+174 SSMGEEVEAL
-184 QNFYDA
+184 RNFYDA
-190 LVFAENEKD
+190 LVFAEDTKD

-212 LFEEMEDY
+212 LFNEMEDY

-232 ISRAIGHQIN
+232 ISRDIGHQVN
-242 LRRVYVNKGN
+242 LRRVFVNKGN
-252 LYSSIGR
+252 LYSGQGR
-259 YELAEEYYTEG
+259 YDLAEEYYTEG
-270 LTLAESANDRLA
+270 LNLAEAANDRLA
-282 QVRIYYNLARMEAQ
+282 EVRIYYNLARMEAQ
-296 RGDLARAE
+296 RGDFARAE
-304 EIFLFTLDE
+304 EIFQFTLEE
-313 SVKLGSVEGQYNSA
+313 SVRLGSIEGQYNSA
-327 ISLGNLESEKNNFGA
+327 ISLGDLEAERNNYGG

-357 GYRGFQAESYNKLY
+357 GYNGFQTESYSKLY
-371 EVYKSAGNTALAL
+371 EIYKSAGNTTQAL
-384 QWLERLTELE
+384 QWLERLNELE
-394 DSLASEE
+394 DSLATEE
-401 RLRLQAE
+401 KLRLQAE

-434 RVDLQ
+434 RVNLQ
-439 KWLIVFAFSLGAFLL
+439 QWLIVFAFSFGGFLMV
-454 AVAFVLNRSNRKVM
+454 VAFVLVRSNRKVK
-468 DVNSELEESNQKI
+468 DVNSELEESNEKI

-488 KEKNNE
+488 KEQNDE

-500 VKNKLFAIVA
+500 VKNKLFAIIA

-534 SERDNIL
+534 SERNNIL

-574 DFEFSEAAKAVTEQ
+574 VFKLAEASKAVTEQ
-588 VRFQAE
+588 IRFQAE
-594 NKGISIELQVDNGL
+594 NKGISIETKVVDDL
-608 LVRADYDIVKLV
+608 TVKADYDIVKLV

-630 FSKENDEITVSGSRN
+630 FSKENDTITIRAGKSEE
-645 GRYAEVQIIDEGMG
+645 YAEVQIIDEGMG

-686 LGLNLSKEYVEEHGG
+686 LGLNLSKEYIEEHGG
-701 DLWFKSEYQV
+701 NLWFESEYKV
-711 GTTFY
+711 GTTFF
-716 FTLPLAEQF
+716 FTLPLAEEDS
-725 DEKIETSNG
+725 DETEVSAN
-734 HSGTE
+734 HSGKKE
-739 QWVTT
+739 RAHVD
-744 GQTSSN
+744 QTR

>member
-1 MRVPLSLIIIFLLLH
+1 MRVLLCLNILFFLQF
-16 LQIDANGQ
+16 LQIEVSAQ
-24 QTDLD
+24 QADLD
-29 SLRSAVNPAIS
+29 SLRSVVNPAIS
-40 TMETVES
+40 TMETVEAI
-47 LNELGEQLVMRGEF
+47 NELGEQLVMRGEF
-61 EEAKEWLLLAF
+61 TEAREWHLLAF
-72 QVADKLDEEND
+72 QVAERLGEEKEL
-83 RAQFM
+83 AQFK

-94 SLYLSREEPDSALIM
+94 SLYLSKEKPDSALVM
-109 LDQAEF
+109 LDQAGY
-115 LDIPPESMNT
+115 LDVPDESMNA
-125 QKNLKAVALQMSGQL
+125 QKNLKAVALRMSGQL
-140 VLSSRLYEEAIQV
+140 ELASNLYEEAIQI

-174 SSMGDQIEAL
+174 SSMGEEVEAL
-184 QNFYDA
+184 RNFYDA
-190 LVFAENEKD
+190 LVFAEDTKD

-212 LFEEMEDY
+212 LFNEMEDY

-232 ISRAIGHQIN
+232 ISRDIGHQVN
-242 LRRVYVNKGN
+242 LRRVFVNKGN
-252 LYSSIGR
+252 LYSGQGR
-259 YELAEEYYTEG
+259 YDLAEEYYTEG
-270 LTLAESANDRLA
+270 LNLAEAANDRLA
-282 QVRIYYNLARMEAQ
+282 EVRIYYNLARMEAQ
-296 RGDLARAE
+296 RGDFARAE
-304 EIFLFTLDE
+304 EIFQFTLEE
-313 SVKLGSVEGQYNSA
+313 SVRLGSIEGQYNSA
-327 ISLGNLESEKNNFGA
+327 ISLGDLEAERNNYGG

-357 GYRGFQAESYNKLY
+357 GYNGFQTESYSKLY
-371 EVYKSAGNTALAL
+371 EIYKSAGNTTQAL
-384 QWLERLTELE
+384 QWLERLNELE
-394 DSLASEE
+394 DSLATEE
-401 RLRLQAE
+401 KLRLQAE

-434 RVDLQ
+434 RVNLQ
-439 KWLIVFAFSLGAFLL
+439 QWLIVFAFSLGGFLMV
-454 AVAFVLNRSNRKVM
+454 VAFVLVRSNRKVK
-468 DVNSELEESNQKI
+468 DVNSELEESNEKI

-488 KEKNNE
+488 KEQNDE

-500 VKNKLFAIVA
+500 VKNKLFAIIA

-534 SERDNIL
+534 SERNNIL

-574 DFEFSEAAKAVTEQ
+574 VFKLAEASKAVTEQ
-588 VRFQAE
+588 IRFQAE
-594 NKGISIELQVDNGL
+594 NKGISIETKVVDNL
-608 LVRADYDIVKLV
+608 TVKADYDIVKLV

-630 FSKENDEITVSGSRN
+630 FSKENDTITIRAGKSEE
-645 GRYAEVQIIDEGMG
+645 YAEVQIIDEGMG

-686 LGLNLSKEYVEEHGG
+686 LGLNLSKEYIEEHGG
-701 DLWFKSEYQV
+701 NLWFESEYKV
-711 GTTFY
+711 GTTFF
-716 FTLPLAEQF
+716 FTLPLAEEDS
-725 DEKIETSNG
+725 DETEVSAN
-734 HSGTE
+734 HSGKKE
-739 QWVTT
+739 RAHVD
-744 GQTSSN
+744 QTR

>member
-1 MRVPLSLIIIFLLLH
+1 MRVPLFLKILFLLLFT
-16 LQIDANGQ
+16 QIEVNAQ

-29 SLRSAVNPAIS
+29 SLRSVVNPAIS

-47 LNELGEQLVMRGEF
+47 INELGELLVMRGEF
-61 EEAKEWLLLAF
+61 AEAKEWHLLAF
-72 QVADKLDEEND
+72 QVAENLDEERD
-83 RAQFM
+83 QAQFE
-88 TLVSLG
+88 TFVSMG

-109 LDQAEF
+109 LDQAGF
-115 LDIPPESMNT
+115 LNVSAERMNT

-140 VLSSRLYEEAIQV
+140 VLSSNLYEEAIQV

-174 SSMGDQIEAL
+174 SSMGEQVEAL
-184 QNFYDA
+184 RNFYEA
-190 LVFAENEKD
+190 LVFAEEVKD

-212 LFEEMEDY
+212 LFNEMDDY

-232 ISRAIGHQIN
+232 ISREIGHQVN
-242 LRRVYVNKGN
+242 LRRVFVNKGN
-252 LYSSIGR
+252 LYSSLGR

-270 LTLAESANDRLA
+270 LNLAEAASDRLG
-282 QVRIYYNLARMEAQ
+282 QVRIYYNLARMEAH
-296 RGDLARAE
+296 RGNIVRAE
-304 EIFLFTLDE
+304 EIFLFTLEE
-313 SVKLGSVEGQYNSA
+313 SVKLGSVEGQYNSS
-327 ISLGNLESEKNNFGA
+327 ISLGDLEAERNNYGG

-357 GYRGFQAESYNKLY
+357 GYRALQTESYNKLY
-371 EVYKSAGNTALAL
+371 EIYKSAGNTSFAL
-384 QWLERLTELE
+384 QWLERLNELE

-401 RLRLQAE
+401 KLRLQAE
-408 YETLFNIRTREQQAE
+408 YETLFNIRAREQQAE

-439 KWLIVFAFSLGAFLL
+439 RWLIIFAFSLGGFLL
-454 AVAFVLNRSNRKVM
+454 VVAFVLNRSNRKVLE
-468 DVNSELEESNQKI
+468 VNTELEESNHKI

-488 KEKNNE
+488 KEQNDE

-534 SERDNIL
+534 AERDNIL

-574 DFEFSEAAKAVTEQ
+574 VFEFSGAAKAVTEQ
-588 VRFQAE
+588 VRFQAGS
-594 NKGISIELQVDNGL
+594 KGIKLDLQVDDDL
-608 LVRADYDIVKLV
+608 IVEADYDIVKLI

-630 FSKENDEITVSGSRN
+630 FSKENDTITISASRN
-645 GRYAEVQIIDEGMG
+645 EQYAEVQIIDEGMG

-701 DLWFKSEYQV
+701 ELWFESEYKV

-716 FTLPLAEQF
+716 FTLPLTESRVNGTAVTEDYSEE
-725 DEKIETSNG
+725 DEREPIDESRLN
-734 HSGTE
+734 
-739 QWVTT
+739 
-744 GQTSSN
+744 

>member
-1 MRVPLSLIIIFLLLH
+1 
-16 LQIDANGQ
+16 
-24 QTDLD
+24 
-29 SLRSAVNPAIS
+29 
-40 TMETVES
+40 METVEAI
-47 LNELGEQLVMRGEF
+47 NELGEQLVMRGEF
-61 EEAKEWLLLAF
+61 TEAREWHLLALE
-72 QVADKLDEEND
+72 VADRLGEE
-83 RAQFM
+83 RELAQFQ

-94 SLYLSREEPDSALIM
+94 SLYLSKEKPDSALVM
-109 LDQAEF
+109 LDQAGY
-115 LDIPPESMNT
+115 LDIPIESMNA

-140 VLSSRLYEEAIQV
+140 ELASNLYEDAIQI

-174 SSMGDQIEAL
+174 SSMGEEVEAL
-184 QNFYDA
+184 RNFYDA
-190 LVFAENEKD
+190 LVFAEDKKD

-212 LFEEMEDY
+212 LFNEMEDY

-232 ISRAIGHQIN
+232 ISRNIDHQVN
-242 LRRVYVNKGN
+242 LRRVFVNKGN
-252 LYSSIGR
+252 LYSGQGR
-259 YELAEEYYTEG
+259 YNLAEEYYTEG
-270 LTLAESANDRLA
+270 LNLAEAANDRLA
-282 QVRIYYNLARMEAQ
+282 EVRIYYNLARMEAQ
-296 RGDLARAE
+296 RGDYNRAE
-304 EIFLFTLDE
+304 EIFQFTLEE
-313 SVKLGSVEGQYNSA
+313 SRRLGSIEGQYNST
-327 ISLGNLESEKNNFGA
+327 ISLGDLEAERNNYGG

-349 AQSIAEER
+349 AQSIAEDR
-357 GYRGFQAESYNKLY
+357 GYNGFQTESYSKLY
-371 EVYKSAGNTALAL
+371 EIYKSAGNTTQAL
-384 QWLERLTELE
+384 QWLERLNALE
-394 DSLASEE
+394 DSLATEE
-401 RLRLQAE
+401 KLRLQAE

-434 RVDLQ
+434 RVNLQ
-439 KWLIVFAFSLGAFLL
+439 QWLIVFAFSLGGFLL
-454 AVAFVLNRSNRKVM
+454 VVAFVLVRSNRKVK
-468 DVNSELEESNQKI
+468 DVNSELEESNEKI

-488 KEKNNE
+488 KEQNDE

-500 VKNKLFAIVA
+500 VKNKLFAIIA

-534 SERDNIL
+534 SERNNIL

-564 QMNGVQLNKR
+564 QMNGVQLNRRVFK
-574 DFEFSEAAKAVTEQ
+574 FSEASTAVTEQ
-588 VRFQAE
+588 IRFQAE
-594 NKGISIELQVDNGL
+594 NKGISIETQVVDEL
-608 LVRADYDIVKLV
+608 TVKADYDIVKLV

-630 FSKENDEITVSGSRN
+630 FSKENDTITICANKLEG
-645 GRYAEVQIIDEGMG
+645 YAKVQIIDEGMG

-686 LGLNLSKEYVEEHGG
+686 LGLNLSKEYIEEHGG
-701 DLWFKSEYQV
+701 NLWFESEYKV
-711 GTTFY
+711 GTTFI
-716 FTLPLAEQF
+716 FTLPLEEDYSKEEDMSDSHSDQ
-725 DEKIETSNG
+725 EERETVDQSN
-734 HSGTE
+734 E
-739 QWVTT
+739 
-744 GQTSSN
+744 

>member
-1 MRVPLSLIIIFLLLH
+1 MRVLLCLNILFFLQF
-16 LQIDANGQ
+16 LQIEVSAQ
-24 QTDLD
+24 QADLD
-29 SLRSAVNPAIS
+29 SLRSVVNPAIS
-40 TMETVES
+40 TMETVEAI
-47 LNELGEQLVMRGEF
+47 NELGEQLVMRGEF
-61 EEAKEWLLLAF
+61 TEAREWHLLAF
-72 QVADKLDEEND
+72 QVAERLGEE
-83 RAQFM
+83 RELAQFK

-94 SLYLSREEPDSALIM
+94 SLYLSKEKPDSALVM
-109 LDQAEF
+109 LDQAGY
-115 LDIPPESMNT
+115 LDVPDESMNA
-125 QKNLKAVALQMSGQL
+125 QKNLKAVALRMSGQL
-140 VLSSRLYEEAIQV
+140 ELASNLYEEAIQI

-174 SSMGDQIEAL
+174 SSMGEEVEAL
-184 QNFYDA
+184 RNFYDA
-190 LVFAENEKD
+190 LVFAEDTKD

-212 LFEEMEDY
+212 LFNEMEDY

-232 ISRAIGHQIN
+232 ISRDIGHQVN
-242 LRRVYVNKGN
+242 LRRVFVNKGN
-252 LYSSIGR
+252 LYSGQGR
-259 YELAEEYYTEG
+259 YDLAEEYYTEG
-270 LTLAESANDRLA
+270 LNLAEAANDRLA
-282 QVRIYYNLARMEAQ
+282 EVRIYYNLARMEAQ
-296 RGDLARAE
+296 RGDFARAE
-304 EIFLFTLDE
+304 EIFQFTLEE
-313 SVKLGSVEGQYNSA
+313 SVRLGSIEGQYNSA
-327 ISLGNLESEKNNFGA
+327 ISLGDLEAERNNYGG

-357 GYRGFQAESYNKLY
+357 GYNGFQTESYSKLY
-371 EVYKSAGNTALAL
+371 EIYKSAGNTTQAL
-384 QWLERLTELE
+384 QWLERLNELE
-394 DSLASEE
+394 DSLATEE
-401 RLRLQAE
+401 KLRLQAE

-434 RVDLQ
+434 RVNLQ
-439 KWLIVFAFSLGAFLL
+439 QWLIVFAFSLGGFLMV
-454 AVAFVLNRSNRKVM
+454 VAFVLVRSNRKVK
-468 DVNSELEESNQKI
+468 DVNSELEESNEKI

-488 KEKNNE
+488 KEQNDE

-500 VKNKLFAIVA
+500 VKNKLFAIIA

-534 SERDNIL
+534 SERNNIL

-574 DFEFSEAAKAVTEQ
+574 VFKLAEASKAVTEQ
-588 VRFQAE
+588 IRFQAE
-594 NKGISIELQVDNGL
+594 NKGISIETKVVDDL
-608 LVRADYDIVKLV
+608 TVKADYDIVKLV

-630 FSKENDEITVSGSRN
+630 FSKENDTITIRAGKSEE
-645 GRYAEVQIIDEGMG
+645 YAEVQIIDEGMG

-686 LGLNLSKEYVEEHGG
+686 LGLNLSKEYIEEHGG
-701 DLWFKSEYQV
+701 NLWFESEYKV
-711 GTTFY
+711 GTTFF
-716 FTLPLAEQF
+716 FTLPLAEEDS
-725 DEKIETSNG
+725 DETEVSAN
-734 HSGTE
+734 HSGKKE
-739 QWVTT
+739 RAHVD
-744 GQTSSN
+744 QTR